1 MGHESPALC
10 ASARFRPRDFL
21 HMLGLPIVDND
32 QESALAAQS
41 PAVMD
46 KLIANQREFLAFLE
60 TRLPHRTAA
69 EELLQAAFVRT
80 LEKGHAIRDDE
91 SAVAWFYR
99 VLRNAL
105 TDYYR
110 KHAVQQKAAE
120 RLAAEPEPDDDSE
133 VHKAVCRCV
142 SGLLPALKPEYSGI
156 LERVD
161 LEDESVSV
169 VATELGIT
177 ANNATVRLHRARQAL
192 KRQLERTCG
201 ACMTHGCFDCTCST

>member
-1 MGHESPALC
+1 
-10 ASARFRPRDFL
+10 
-21 HMLGLPIVDND
+21 MLGLSIVDND
-32 QESALAAQS
+32 EESATAVQS
-41 PAVMD
+41 PAVME

-60 TRLPHRTAA
+60 TRLPQRAAA

-120 RLAAEPEPDDDSE
+120 RLVAEPEPDDD

-161 LEDESVSV
+161 LKDESVSA
-169 VATELGIT
+169 VATDLGIT

-201 ACMTHGCFDCTCST
+201 ACMTHGCFDCTCRT